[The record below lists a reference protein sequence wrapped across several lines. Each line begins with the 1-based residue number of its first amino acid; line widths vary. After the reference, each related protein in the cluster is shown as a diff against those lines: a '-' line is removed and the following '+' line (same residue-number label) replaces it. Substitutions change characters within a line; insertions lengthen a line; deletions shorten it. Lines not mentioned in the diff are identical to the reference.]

1 MHSLRYLRSI
11 LVNVQKI
18 HGPRVEKNLGCRK
31 QLEAVGL
38 WMVFKVMKRM
48 SFPRSLREK
57 TANLAEL
64 LHLLVGRGD

>member
-1 MHSLRYLRSI
+1 MCRRYMDGS
-11 LVNVQKI
+11 
-18 HGPRVEKNLGCRK
+18 RVEENLGCRK
-31 QLEAVGL
+31 KSEAVGL
-38 WMVFKVMKRM
+38 WMVFKVMKGM